1 MTKRLQPAV
10 LDLKVAANVEA
21 ERGRVLKL
29 VSSRPPAGSR
39 AKTPKPRSWPRSW
52 KFVPVEDVLFAEM
65 AGNASVKV
73 FTDDEIERMGER
85 LGLSE
90 DEVAALYKP

>member
-39 AKTPKPRSWPRSW
+39 ARTRKPRSW
-52 KFVPVEDVLFAEM
+52 KFVLAEDVLFAEM
-65 AGNASVKV
+65 TGNASVKA
-73 FTDDEIERMGER
+73 FTDDEIERIGER